1 MPQIAV
7 RLIAA
12 SLALWPL
19 PGFAETESE
28 LRGRLQDARERDHK
42 EALRREESMRLRYEM
57 NWKQYGDYLEVR
69 ITSWQ
74 RQQDGTWI
82 TDGKSADVDSDRGRL
97 AKIAFESGAI
107 SRNEFCQMA
116 NCWTPV
122 LISVNCKSLHVR
134 KQYQR
139 QAWRSWARPAS
150 GSPEEQL
157 LVDRCVK

>member
-1 MPQIAV
+1 MPQTAA
-7 RLIAA
+7 RLIVA

-19 PGFAETESE
+19 LGFAETESE
-28 LRGRLQDARERDHK
+28 IRGRLQDARERDRK
-42 EALRREESMRLRYEM
+42 EALRREEAMRLKYER
-57 NWKQYGDYLEVR
+57 NWNRYGDYLEVR
-69 ITSWQ
+69 ISSWQ

-82 TDGKSADVDSDRGRL
+82 TDGKSADVDSKRGRL

-107 SRNEFCQMA
+107 SRNEFCQIA

-122 LISVNCKSLHVR
+122 FISVNCKSLHVR
-134 KQYQR
+134 KQYPR
-139 QAWRSWARPAS
+139 LAWRSWVRPAS